1 MMGDWLGP
9 GERRLLEEK
18 ARRVLLSAWSDVAF
32 GFYEWGVYKAWRAG
46 VLGLDAYLLSR
57 GLQIGGGLSYRAAAA
72 LTPCGEQWRCTL
84 RLDALVAPLVE
95 EDALLILEGLYNL
108 ARADVLDAVECVI
121 STLSRVRQ
129 CDKPPAEPA
138 SESARAMERLA
149 SAEGAAVA
157 DTGQVK
163 VVVLEDFRGL
173 DYKARVAAASGLLPP
188 GGPLLLLEPEE
199 AAAFLT
205 RPWRRGRVVVYK
217 DDIGLSALLGS

>member
-32 GFYEWGVYKAWRAG
+32 GFYDWGVYKAWRAG

-57 GLQIGGGLSYRAAAA
+57 GLALGGGLSYRAAAA
-72 LTPCGEQWRCTL
+72 LVPCGEAWRCTL
-84 RLDALVAPLVE
+84 KLDALVAPLVE
-95 EDALLILEGLYNL
+95 DDALLILEGIYSLG
-108 ARADVLDAVECVI
+108 RADVLNAIECVI
-121 STLSRVRQ
+121 STLTRVRQ
-129 CDKPPAEPA
+129 CGRPPMEPA
-138 SESARAMERLA
+138 SESAKALEKLA
-149 SAEGAAVA
+149 ALEGAAIA
-157 DTGQVK
+157 EAGQVK
-163 VVVLEDFRGL
+163 VVALEEFRGL
-173 DYKARVAAASGLLPP
+173 DYKSRTTIAEKLLPP

-205 RPWRRGRVVVYK
+205 RPWRRGGVVLHR